1 MDLQALSLLD
11 TGIEHTPTVLELYTL
26 RARVLKHKGEKDQAA
41 AAMLEAQS
49 LDTSD
54 RFLASKA
61 AKAVT
66 HHKQKYYIVDGP
78 NLLTLVQRQH
88 IPYETFELKK
98 SEKQNFRISI

>member
-1 MDLQALSLLD
+1 M
-11 TGIEHTPTVLELYTL
+11 LELYTL

-66 HHKQKYYIVDGP
+66 HHKQKYCSWSSPHMYW
-78 NLLTLVQRQH
+78 T
-88 IPYETFELKK
+88 
-98 SEKQNFRISI
+98 